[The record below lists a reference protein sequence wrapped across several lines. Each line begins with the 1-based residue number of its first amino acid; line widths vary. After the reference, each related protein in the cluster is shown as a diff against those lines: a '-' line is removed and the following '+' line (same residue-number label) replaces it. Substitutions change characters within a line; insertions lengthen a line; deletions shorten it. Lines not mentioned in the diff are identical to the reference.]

1 MSLWVEKTTMW
12 WTIAH
17 NRCGEA
23 VLRDAATAYK
33 VDVDAP
39 NAKRPLKHM
48 LFEGGELCLTTLS

>member
-33 VDVDAP
+33 VDVDIP
-39 NAKRPLKHM
+39 NGKKAIEAHVI
-48 LFEGGELCLTTLS
+48 